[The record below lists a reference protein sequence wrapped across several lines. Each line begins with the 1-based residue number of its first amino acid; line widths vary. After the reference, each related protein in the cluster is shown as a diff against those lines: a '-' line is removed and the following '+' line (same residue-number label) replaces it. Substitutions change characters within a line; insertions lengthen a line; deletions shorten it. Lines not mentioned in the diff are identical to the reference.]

1 MKRLTARQWARVLVE
16 LTKDTKESGAAH
28 MVKNFVQLVRARRA
42 TAALPRVMR
51 MYGELM
57 DAEHGVVRI
66 KTTAARELP
75 AAVEAEL
82 KNLGTEVI
90 IDHTIDPHVIGGVK
104 LTMDN
109 MIIDGTV
116 ATRLKKLYES

>member
-1 MKRLTARQWARVLVE
+1 MKRLTARQWAAVLVE
-16 LTKDTKESGAAH
+16 LTRDAKESSVAH
-28 MVKNFVQLVRARRA
+28 KVKSFVQLVRARRA
-42 TAALPRVMR
+42 TNLLPRVIRAYREM
-51 MYGELM
+51 M

-66 KTTAARELP
+66 QTTAARELP
-75 AAVEAEL
+75 AAIEAEL

-104 LTMDN
+104 LTMDDV
-109 MIIDGTV
+109 IIDGTV